1 MNTLIILNA
10 LTTPSVGLIFWTSIV
25 FILLLV
31 ILTKLA
37 WKPILSAIKSREQ
50 KIESALQE
58 AEKAK
63 QEMQKLKADNEKLL
77 QQARLEYDNI
87 VKEAREVK
95 EKIISQ
101 AKADAQKEAQKI
113 LQSAQD
119 SINAQKAAAIAEL
132 KQQVATLSIEIATK
146 ILKKEL
152 SNADVQKQLAKQMLE
167 EVSLN

>member
-58 AEKAK
+58 AEKAR

-87 VKEAREVK
+87 IKEAREVK

>member
-58 AEKAK
+58 AEKAR

-87 VKEAREVK
+87 IKEARELK

-152 SNADVQKQLAKQMLE
+152 SNADAQKQLAKQMLE

>member
-58 AEKAK
+58 AEKAR

-87 VKEAREVK
+87 IKEAREVK

-152 SNADVQKQLAKQMLE
+152 SNPDDQKQLAKQMLE